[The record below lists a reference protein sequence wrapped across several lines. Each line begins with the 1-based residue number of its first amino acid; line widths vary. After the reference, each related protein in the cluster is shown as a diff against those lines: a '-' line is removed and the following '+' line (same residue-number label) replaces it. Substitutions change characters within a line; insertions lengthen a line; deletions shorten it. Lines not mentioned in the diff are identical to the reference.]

1 MARIAD
7 RNGRIRAEYFT
18 CVFAGGAMFLQMIR
32 CAARLPCK
40 AFWAACL
47 SLAGV
52 AWAQTAPAPLTAD
65 APEASSGISA
75 KQAVHARHYMAVT
88 ANPYAS
94 RAAQGILAAGGSAV
108 DAAITA
114 QLVLNLTEPQS
125 SGIGGGAFLVHY
137 DAASG
142 RMSAYDGRETAPAA
156 ARPDRFL
163 KPDGQPMSFRDAV
176 LSGMSVGTP
185 GLLRMLKLAHE
196 RHGKLP
202 WARLFAPAIALAR
215 QGFAVSP
222 RLHDLLE
229 GDPGL
234 RQDREARA
242 YFYNPDGS
250 ARAVGYVLKNPP
262 FAALL
267 ERIAAAGPEVFYRG
281 PVAREIAAAV
291 RARERPGD
299 LAAADLAGYQ
309 ALEREVLCGHYR
321 VYTLCGVP
329 PPDSGHTTVLA
340 ILGLLERFDMGALK
354 PESVAAVHLFAEA
367 GRLAYADRDRYV
379 ADPAFVPVPTAG
391 LIDRDYLRG
400 RSALIRLDH
409 SMGHVQAGLP
419 PGASTAYAGDS
430 LSEIPATSHMSIVD
444 ARGDAVAM
452 TTTIESQFGARV
464 MVHGFLL
471 NNEMTDFAWIP
482 QEDGRPVANRIEPGK
497 RPRSSMAPTLV
508 FDADG
513 HLLLVIGAPGG
524 NVIINF
530 VAKTLIGVLDWKL
543 DIQQAIA
550 LPNMGNRNRAT
561 EIERG
566 TALEG
571 DIDALKALGHEISLI
586 DFPSG
591 LHGIMVTPQGLVG
604 GADPRREGV
613 ALGDAP

>member
-1 MARIAD
+1 MVL
-7 RNGRIRAEYFT
+7 RAGWAAAWF
-18 CVFAGGAMFLQMIR
+18 C
-32 CAARLPCK
+32 CAA
-40 AFWAACL
+40 W
-47 SLAGV
+47 V
-52 AWAQTAPAPLTAD
+52 NAQPAPLTPDA
-65 APEASSGISA
+65 APEAASGYTA

-108 DAAITA
+108 DAAIAA

-125 SGIGGGAFLVHY
+125 SGIGGGAFIVHY

-142 RMSAYDGRETAPAA
+142 RLAAYDGRETAPAA

-163 KPDGQPMSFRDAV
+163 KPDGKPMSFRDAV

-185 GLLRMLKLAHE
+185 GLLRVLKLAHQE
-196 RHGKLP
+196 HGKLP
-202 WARLFAPAIALAR
+202 WARLFVPAISLAR
-215 QGFAVSP
+215 RGFAVSP

-242 YFYNPDGS
+242 HFYNADGS
-250 ARAVGYVLKNPP
+250 ARAVGYLLKNPR

-267 ERIAAAGPEVFYRG
+267 ERIATAGPDVFYRG
-281 PVAREIAAAV
+281 PVARDIAAAV

-299 LAAADLAGYQ
+299 LTEADLAGYQ
-309 ALEREVLCGHYR
+309 VVERAALCGHYR
-321 VYTLCGVP
+321 AYTLCGMP
-329 PPDSGHTTVLA
+329 PPGSGHTTVLA

-354 PESVAAVHLFAEA
+354 PDSVAAVHLFAEA

-379 ADPAFVPVPTAG
+379 ADPAFVSVPTAG

-400 RSALIRLDH
+400 RSALIRMDR
-409 SMGHVQAGLP
+409 SMGHAEPGLP
-419 PGASTAYAGDS
+419 PGAGTAYAGDS
-430 LSEIPATSHMSIVD
+430 LSEIPATSHLSIVD
-444 ARGDAVAM
+444 GRGNAVAM
-452 TTTIESQFGARV
+452 TTTIESQFGARI
-464 MVHGFLL
+464 MTHGFLL

-508 FDADG
+508 FDQGG
-513 HLLLVIGAPGG
+513 HLLMVIGAPGG
-524 NVIINF
+524 HVIINF

-550 LPNMGNRNRAT
+550 LPNMGNRNRPAT

-566 TALEG
+566 TALER
-571 DIDALKALGHEISLI
+571 DIDGLKALGHQISLI

-604 GADPRREGV
+604 GADPRREGM